1 MEQTLTSESLISR
14 ISKMTIFDQFAQTIF
29 VEHPN
34 GVIEVERSHK
44 EANAIKFVRTEI
56 VYNLKNH
63 RVISKKMHSSSLMI
77 SDLTEG
83 QTISVDK
90 SICKCV
96 SSDLNKLFIREL
108 GRFKETE
115 EFSFNLFTQSLFS
128 RIFNKKTNSDL
139 VDKFIEIGNDMSWVI
154 IPYNLLHIFYSSP
167 KLKLS
172 KEDNEKIIY
181 NLGEIEHLN
190 VFVNPD
196 DTSGRI
202 YFGTYDSIIIL
213 ANNEVSVIED
223 YHGMNYNFQYLF
235 IEDGPIKSL
244 QVV

>member
-1 MEQTLTSESLISR
+1 MEETLTSESLIGR

-34 GVIEVERSHK
+34 GVIEVERSQK
-44 EANAIKFVRTEI
+44 EANTIKFVRTEI
-56 VYNLKNH
+56 VYQLKNH

-115 EFSFNLFTQSLFS
+115 QFSFNLFTQSLFS
-128 RIFNKKTNSDL
+128 RIFNKKTN
-139 VDKFIEIGNDMSWVI
+139 K
-154 IPYNLLHIFYSSP
+154 
-167 KLKLS
+167 
-172 KEDNEKIIY
+172 KI
-181 NLGEIEHLN
+181 N
-190 VFVNPD
+190 
-196 DTSGRI
+196 
-202 YFGTYDSIIIL
+202 
-213 ANNEVSVIED
+213 
-223 YHGMNYNFQYLF
+223 
-235 IEDGPIKSL
+235 
-244 QVV
+244 